1 MAACGKPGKTIR
13 LFSHPSHSPWK
24 SLRRLPHFHRHDDH
38 GVGCKFPKTRP
49 LRDTHSEGKVILAE
63 KPCFSG
69 FLFTIEITVRIL
81 SFDCKFMR

>member
-1 MAACGKPGKTIR
+1 MEMAACGKPGKTIR

-49 LRDTHSEGKVILAE
+49 LRDTHSEGKVILAGR
-63 KPCFSG
+63 KVG
-69 FLFTIEITVRIL
+69 TNRVLGLHTVVGYRKRPR
-81 SFDCKFMR
+81 D